1 VVAADVEKTLR
12 LVFARGVKAD
22 AVADAL
28 AERLEPKAR
37 RADHSLF
44 RCTWR
49 ARACACACAFTH
61 ASLRART
68 QQLGKGSPA
77 LAAFKAAFSGA
88 TLNRGT
94 VVTLSAARGGKLT
107 AVVAGAAKAPIA
119 SPELCRALFD
129 IYLGRDPVA
138 PAAKE
143 ALGVALAARLCA

>member
-1 VVAADVEKTLR
+1 VR
-12 LVFARGVKAD
+12 
-22 AVADAL
+22 
-28 AERLEPKAR
+28 AR
-37 RADHSLF
+37 RRGGGGRGEDAAPRVCARRQGGRRGGRAGGAAGAEGTPRGRHVFFL
-44 RCTWR
+44 RWR
-49 ARACACACAFTH
+49 ALSLTQACAP
-61 ASLRART
+61 SRN
-68 QQLGKGSPA
+68 QLGKGSPA

-129 IYLGRDPVA
+129 IYIGVNPVA

-143 ALGVALAARLCA
+143 ALGVALAARLSA